1 MSSPLVLFDIDGTL
15 IDTGGAGM
23 RALDRVFEELYGKPD
38 VFANYSFS
46 GKVDRRILLDA
57 FQQLWKRE
65 PTASETEAVRSG
77 YLERLDEELANTP
90 HLYKVLPGVRE
101 LLERLRTA
109 GIPTGLATGNLAEGA
124 ERKLSLGNLWQYF
137 PFGGY
142 GSDHEH
148 RGKLTRIGIERAQS
162 HTGLDFAPEAV
173 VIVGDSPLDIKAAR
187 YNNTR
192 VIGVLTGWDPPE
204 TMVAAKPDLL
214 LDDLSDTD
222 AVMDFVLGGASPS
235 G

>member
-23 RALDRVFEELYGKPD
+23 RALDRVFAELYERPG

-46 GKVDRRILLDA
+46 GKVDQRILKDA
-57 FQQLWKRE
+57 FQQLWQRD
-65 PTASETEAVRSG
+65 PTLAEMGTVRSG
-77 YLERLDEELANTP
+77 YLQRLDEELAATP
-90 HLYKVLPGVRE
+90 QLYKVLPGVRE
-101 LLERLRTA
+101 LLDSLRSE
-109 GIPTGLATGNLAEGA
+109 GIATGLATGNLAEGA
-124 ERKLSLGNLWQYF
+124 ERKLVLGNLWQYF

-142 GSDHEH
+142 GSDHEQ
-148 RGKLTRIGIERAQS
+148 RGELTRIGIERARQ
-162 HTGLDFAPEAV
+162 HTGTNYAPEDV

-187 YNNTR
+187 YNDAR

-204 TMVAAKPDLL
+204 SMVSAKPDLL

-222 AVMDFVLGGASPS
+222 AVMAFVLGA
-235 G
+235 

>member
-1 MSSPLVLFDIDGTL
+1 MTSPLVLFDIDGTL

-23 RALDRVFEELYGKPD
+23 RALDRVFEEFYDKPN

-46 GKVDRRILLDA
+46 GKVDKRILLDA
-57 FQQLWKRE
+57 FEQLWQRE
-65 PTASETEAVRSG
+65 PTPAEIEAVRSG

-90 HLYKVLPGVRE
+90 HLYKVLPGVRP
-101 LLERLRTA
+101 LLERLRSA
-109 GIPTGLATGNLAEGA
+109 GIPTGLATGNLEEGA
-124 ERKLSLGNLWQYF
+124 ERKLGLGDLWQFF

-148 RGKLTRIGIERAQS
+148 RGELTRIGIERAQK
-162 HTGLDFAPEAV
+162 HTGANFAPEAV

-187 YNNTR
+187 YNNAR

-204 TMVAAKPDLL
+204 DMVAAKPDLL

-222 AVMDFVLGGASPS
+222 VVMEFVLGG
-235 G
+235 